1 MNNLR
6 PISNT
11 PLPSKL
17 LEKYVNNIIY
27 KHIESNNLFF
37 KSQNGFRKGRS
48 TIQAVNEV
56 VNRLYNYRNKGE
68 YSISIFLDLS
78 KAFNCVNHD
87 IWGSKLDKL
96 GIIGQCKKWI
106 IGYVRDRKQFVK
118 NNGIKSDYKIINYG
132 IPQGTVL
139 GPLLYLIHVYA
150 NDIMD
155 SNITSDLST
164 FADDTAIIAH
174 GVSLT
179 DLVSQI
185 TDDIGK
191 LKEWFYYNKLTFN
204 SDKEWT

>member
-1 MNNLR
+1 MQLRRKKKFGQYRREFFKLLLTKCQTSECFKMARVTPIPKKGDITLMNNLR

-37 KSQNGFRKGRS
+37 KNQNGFRKGRS

-56 VNRLYNYRNKGE
+56 VNRLYNYRIKGE
-68 YSISIFLDLS
+68 
-78 KAFNCVNHD
+78 
-87 IWGSKLDKL
+87 
-96 GIIGQCKKWI
+96 
-106 IGYVRDRKQFVK
+106 
-118 NNGIKSDYKIINYG
+118 
-132 IPQGTVL
+132 
-139 GPLLYLIHVYA
+139 
-150 NDIMD
+150 
-155 SNITSDLST
+155 LST

-204 SDKEWT
+204 SDKE